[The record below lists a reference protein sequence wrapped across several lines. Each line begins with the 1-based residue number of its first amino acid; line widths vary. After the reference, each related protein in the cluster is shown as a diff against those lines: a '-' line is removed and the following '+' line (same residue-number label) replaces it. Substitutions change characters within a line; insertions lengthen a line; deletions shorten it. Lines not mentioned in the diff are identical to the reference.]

1 SLRDPAL
8 RLANLGYFGHMWEL
22 YAMWTWIPAFL
33 LASVQ
38 ASDAAGGEAAGRW
51 ASLWAAAVIGA
62 GAPGCVAAGL
72 LADRLGRT
80 VITAGAMAISG
91 SCAVV
96 TGLLFGKS
104 PALVV
109 AVAAAWGI
117 SVIADSAQ
125 FSAAISELAE
135 PNRVGS
141 ALALQTAVG
150 FLLTAISIQLV
161 PVAVSGA
168 HWSQAFGMLAVGPAL
183 GTVAMLRLRARPEA
197 VRLAGGR
204 RGSAGRPGRPDEG
217 VEAMDAERKGQS
229 AGREFIV
236 QSDVQDM

>member
-1 SLRDPAL
+1 MRDPAL

-22 YAMWTWIPAFL
+22 YAMWTWIPVFL
-33 LASVQ
+33 LASFQ
-38 ASDAAGGEAAGRW
+38 ASGAAGGEAAGRW
-51 ASLWAAAVIGA
+51 ASLCAAAVIGA
-62 GAPGCVAAGL
+62 GALGCVAAGL

-80 VITAGAMAISG
+80 VITAAAMAISG

-161 PVAVSGA
+161 PVVVSGA
-168 HWSQAFGMLAVGPAL
+168 HWSQAFGVLAVGPAL

-204 RGSAGRPGRPDEG
+204 R
-217 VEAMDAERKGQS
+217 
-229 AGREFIV
+229 
-236 QSDVQDM
+236 